1 MSTKTLIITGAG
13 FSYPAHLPI
22 QSRIIDEML
31 SKPPVDFMGDW
42 DLESFSFYKAYIYV
56 GIFLLDNY
64 TLIDSNKFNVKVNQ
78 IINNNKKMMT
88 EHNFI
93 KSISDAKKYAKEI
106 ENTVHLKK
114 LFTEK
119 NKLEEAVLKNKLI
132 KDMANL
138 KEEVRRALVDAKIS
152 VDLEDLFTKLDKC
165 VKAQSY
171 WKKYSFIKVI
181 EIKQYIL
188 QLFVYYFGKR
198 NIEFTID
205 ENYKSF
211 ATYVKNN
218 RPSIITTN
226 WDTICEQIYEA
237 VKINYDNCLSCDSY
251 YKKTANRTRP
261 QIAKIHGSINWFSC
275 SNCDSLIIKPKGK
288 ETELLLSDK
297 NVLCAKCRARQKRN
311 DILFIP
317 EIITPTMV
325 KQFTK
330 QMYINIW
337 QNAQYLL
344 KGADH
349 IIFVGYSMPL
359 ADFEFRFI
367 LTKYILPST
376 KIHVVLHESDK
387 KEPGEKRE
395 VPEDRYRNAF
405 PKNDIKF
412 YYKGFTNYFN
422 TSIKSLE
429 V

>member
-1 MSTKTLIITGAG
+1 MSNKTLIITGAG

-22 QSRIIDEML
+22 QSGIIAEML
-31 SKPPVDFMGDW
+31 SKPPIGFMGDW
-42 DLESFSFYKAYIYV
+42 DLETFSFYKAYIYV
-56 GIFLLDNY
+56 GIFLLENY
-64 TLIDSNKFNVKVNQ
+64 TRVNSNKFEVKINQ
-78 IINNNKKMMT
+78 IIDNNKKMII
-88 EHNFI
+88 EHDFI
-93 KSISDAKKYAKEI
+93 KNISKTKKYAKEI
-106 ENTVHLKK
+106 EGTTHLKT
-114 LFTEK
+114 LFNEK
-119 NKLEEAVLKNKLI
+119 NILEQAVLNNKLI

-138 KEEVRRALVDAKIS
+138 KEEVRQALVDSKIA

-165 VKAQSY
+165 VKTQSY
-171 WKKYSFIKVI
+171 WKKHSFIKVI

-188 QLFVYYFGKR
+188 QLFIYYFGKK
-198 NIEFTID
+198 NIEFKID
-205 ENYKSF
+205 ENYRSF

-226 WDTICEQIYEA
+226 WDTICEQIYESEGI
-237 VKINYDNCLSCDSY
+237 KYDNCLSCDSY
-251 YKKTANRTRP
+251 YEKNISRVNPK
-261 QIAKIHGSINWFSC
+261 IAKIHGSINWFSC
-275 SNCDSLIIKPKGK
+275 SNCDSLIIKPNGK

-297 NVLCAKCRARQKRN
+297 KVTCAKCKAKQKKN

-344 KGADH
+344 KNANH

-367 LTKYILPST
+367 LTKYISQNT

-387 KEPGEKRE
+387 KEPGERRE
-395 VPEDRYRNAF
+395 TPEDRYRCAF
-405 PKNDIKF
+405 PKNDISF
-412 YYKGFTNYFN
+412 HYNGFTEFFN
-422 TSIKSLE
+422 SSI
-429 V
+429 